1 MEYITMTAALSS
13 GIAVAFGYY
22 LGITKRKSFD
32 EVLYFIAGLVLSI
45 SGFFIASE
53 VYASGLQSECVRGH
67 HVLCEFQRELVHDM
81 TKLLMIACGL
91 FIIVT
96 WPIAW
101 LLRKSFQ
108 H

>member
-1 MEYITMTAALSS
+1 MTAVLSLGTS
-13 GIAVAFGYY
+13 VAFGYY
-22 LGITKRKSFD
+22 LGITKRKNFE
-32 EVLYFIAGLVLSI
+32 EVLYFLAGLVVFLA
-45 SGFFIASE
+45 GFFIASE

-67 HVLCEFQRELVHDM
+67 HVLCEFQTELVHDM
-81 TKLLMIACGL
+81 TMLLMIVCGF